1 MSLCMA
7 FAFSCAR
14 CHTFLGIW
22 EGLDGCD
29 VHRLRGT
36 NQMLYGCLPATK
48 DGVMFMFL
56 KIAIRL
62 ANSISQ
68 NSFCSLEFSFYS
80 YCLNYILV
88 EFFESR
94 SGLWKGSM
102 CYNSAW
108 WCMRAWVRKK
118 AVQDAWSN
126 NTTLLNKAQWRLSHS
141 NCLASV
147 NGWVHDILTQ
157 NILCIQSVKSSFLSH
172 MKKSL
177 SVSHSNERER
187 IFRGLALLPTAR
199 KHSSPGPK
207 TQPTITICKID
218 TNFKKTWT
226 KSISGTF

>member
-1 MSLCMA
+1 MALCMA

-36 NQMLYGCLPATK
+36 NQMLYDCLPATK

-56 KIAIRL
+56 KIAIPL

-108 WCMRAWVRKK
+108 WCMRARVRKK
-118 AVQDAWSN
+118 AVQDAWNN

-157 NILCIQSVKSSFLSH
+157 NILCIQSVKSSFTLSYG
-172 MKKSL
+172 KIPPSFPLKW
-177 SVSHSNERER
+177 EREDLQ
-187 IFRGLALLPTAR
+187 RGS
-199 KHSSPGPK
+199 SSPYCQK
-207 TQPTITICKID
+207 TQFTWAKD
-218 TNFKKTWT
+218 TAHNNHL
-226 KSISGTF
+226 